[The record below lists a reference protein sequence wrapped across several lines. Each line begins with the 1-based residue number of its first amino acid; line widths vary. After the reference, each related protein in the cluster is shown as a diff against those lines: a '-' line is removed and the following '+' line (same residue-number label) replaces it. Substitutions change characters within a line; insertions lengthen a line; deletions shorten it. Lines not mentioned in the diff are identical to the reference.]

1 MSIVKKLINDYFDL
15 NTLKH
20 LAVAVLF
27 LSLISI
33 FDSLDIKKINAQ
45 NNPTNPSKELSFSV
59 YQQKNPNLNNLFVP
73 SVSSTTV
80 ESSEVNIKKI
90 ENALDLTQ
98 STTESILEEQ
108 KKKNQN
114 VDNIFVQE
122 PEQVPKYFRYKIQ
135 AGDSIIGIAEKFNVE
150 AKYIRWNN
158 IHLTSKTDIIQPGD
172 MVRVPSVEGILH
184 DVTFGETLSE
194 IAIKYNANSD
204 DIIDF
209 SANNIYDPNF
219 IEENVTI
226 LVVNGVQPKIT
237 TDRSGITNNILVKEA
252 STAGFVWPAEGPIT
266 SVMTYWHP
274 TGIDIGAQ
282 MNEPVVATNSGTVI
296 FAGGD
301 PCCSYGYYVDIRHP
315 GGFVSRVAHLNKI
328 WVNVGQQVSRGEII
342 GLNGSTGRST
352 GPHVHFELRRN
363 GVLQNPLNYIPRTNL
378 TFCDFC

>member
-1 MSIVKKLINDYFDL
+1 MSIVKKIVNDYFDL

-20 LAVAVLF
+20 LAVVILF

-45 NNPTNPSKELSFSV
+45 DNLYNKTKQLPFSV
-59 YQQKNPNLNNLFVP
+59 YQLSDYNSDNLLTPN
-73 SVSSTTV
+73 VSSTTV
-80 ESSEVNIKKI
+80 ESSGVSMKNI
-90 ENALDLTQ
+90 ENTLDLTK
-98 STTESILEEQ
+98 STTDIILEEQ

-114 VDNIFVQE
+114 ASNVFVKE
-122 PEQVPKYFRYKIQ
+122 PDQVPKYFRYKIQ

-194 IAIKYNANSD
+194 IAMKYNASSD

-209 SANNIYDPNF
+209 SSNNIYDPNF

-226 LVVNGVQPKIT
+226 LVVNGVQPKIA
-237 TDRSGITNNILVKEA
+237 TDTSGITNNILQKEA
-252 STAGFVWPAEGPIT
+252 SAAGFVWPAEGPIT

-274 TGIDIGAQ
+274 TGIDIGAL
-282 MNEPVVATNSGTVI
+282 MNDPVVATNSGTVI

-328 WVNVGQQVSRGEII
+328 WVSAGQQVSRGEII

-363 GVLQNPLNYIPRTNL
+363 GLLQNPLNYIPRTNL

>member
-1 MSIVKKLINDYFDL
+1 
-15 NTLKH
+15 
-20 LAVAVLF
+20 
-27 LSLISI
+27 
-33 FDSLDIKKINAQ
+33 
-45 NNPTNPSKELSFSV
+45 
-59 YQQKNPNLNNLFVP
+59 
-73 SVSSTTV
+73 
-80 ESSEVNIKKI
+80 
-90 ENALDLTQ
+90 
-98 STTESILEEQ
+98 
-108 KKKNQN
+108 
-114 VDNIFVQE
+114 
-122 PEQVPKYFRYKIQ
+122 
-135 AGDSIIGIAEKFNVE
+135 
-150 AKYIRWNN
+150 
-158 IHLTSKTDIIQPGD
+158 

-194 IAIKYNANSD
+194 IALKYNASSD

-209 SANNIYDPNF
+209 SSNNIYDPNF

-226 LVVNGVQPKIT
+226 LVVNGVQPKIA
-237 TDRSGITNNILVKEA
+237 TDTSGITNNILQKEA
-252 STAGFVWPAEGPIT
+252 SAAGFVWPAEGPIT

-274 TGIDIGAQ
+274 TGIDIGAL

-328 WVNVGQQVSRGEII
+328 WVTVGQQVSRAEII

-363 GVLQNPLNYIPRTNL
+363 GLLQNPLNYIPRTNL

>member
-1 MSIVKKLINDYFDL
+1 MGIIKKLVNDFFDL

-20 LAVAVLF
+20 LSIVILF
-27 LSLISI
+27 ISLISV
-33 FDSLDIKKINAQ
+33 FNTLDIKQIDAQ
-45 NNPTNPSKELSFSV
+45 ENQLKDKKQLSFSV
-59 YQQKNPNLNNLFVP
+59 YQQQNINSNQLFAP
-73 SVSSTTV
+73 GTSSSTI
-80 ESSEVNIKKI
+80 ESSGVSIKKI
-90 ENALDLTQ
+90 ENTIDLTK
-98 STTESILEEQ
+98 SMTDSILEEQ

-114 VDNIFVQE
+114 TSSVFIKE

-135 AGDSIIGIAEKFNVE
+135 AGDSIIGIADKFNVE
-150 AKYIRWNN
+150 PKYIRWNN
-158 IHLTSKTDIIQPGD
+158 IHLTNKNDVIQLGD

-194 IAIKYNANSD
+194 IALKYNASSD

-209 SANNIYDPNF
+209 SSNNIYDPNF

-226 LVVNGVQPKIT
+226 LVVNGVQPRIA
-237 TDRSGITNNILVKEA
+237 TDTSGITNNILQKEA
-252 STAGFVWPAEGPIT
+252 SAAGFVWPAEGPIT

-274 TGIDIGAQ
+274 TGIDIGAL

-363 GVLQNPLNYIPRTNL
+363 GLLQNPLNYIPRTNL

>member
-1 MSIVKKLINDYFDL
+1 MSIVKKIINDYFDL

-20 LAVAVLF
+20 LAVVVLF
-27 LSLISI
+27 LSIIFI
-33 FDSLDIKKINAQ
+33 FDSYDIKKINAQ
-45 NNPTNPSKELSFSV
+45 DSLNTNTKQLAFSV
-59 YQQKNPNLNNLFVP
+59 YQQKNSNSGNLFTP
-73 SVSSTTV
+73 SVSATTI
-80 ESSEVNIKKI
+80 ESSDVSMKKI
-90 ENALDLTQ
+90 ENTLDLTK
-98 STTESILEEQ
+98 TATDSILEEQ

-114 VDNIFVQE
+114 ISNVFFKE

-150 AKYIRWNN
+150 PKYIRWNN

-172 MVRVPSVEGILH
+172 MVRVPSVAGILH

-194 IAIKYNANSD
+194 IAIKYNASSD

-209 SANNIYDPNF
+209 SSNNIYDPNF

-226 LVVNGVQPKIT
+226 LVVNGVQPRIT
-237 TDRSGITNNILVKEA
+237 TDTSGITNNILQKEA
-252 STAGFVWPAEGPIT
+252 SAAGFVWPAEGPIT

-328 WVNVGQQVSRGEII
+328 WVSVGQQVSRGEII

-363 GVLQNPLNYIPRTNL
+363 GLLQNPLNYIPRTNL